1 MIETWHSCL
10 KPKLGSKDT
19 RPPTPVGKV
28 DCLDRRSTAWTS
40 ESCNPK
46 VRCGRHISFYQVSCL
61 KNQLSFFHVRSFL
74 LYVGQAFPPG
84 RFYFDGTVFLVI
96 FLLFVILLRWVE
108 SWWNPQQEELLETET
123 QVSGPAKS
131 KDETKEL
138 AEMPKSLAKSLDNV
152 CSHYP

>member
-1 MIETWHSCL
+1 MDVELTQ
-10 KPKLGSKDT
+10 
-19 RPPTPVGKV
+19 
-28 DCLDRRSTAWTS
+28 DRYVICQDAAKEMLAVAICDHYNRAKERSGQVAI
-40 ESCNPK
+40 
-46 VRCGRHISFYQVSCL
+46 HIIYIYISFYQVSRL
-61 KNQLSFFHVRSFL
+61 KNQLSFFHVRSFS
-74 LYVGQAFPPG
+74 LYLGQAFPPG
-84 RFYFDGTVFLVI
+84 RFCFDGRVFLVI